1 MATTKIKFRPSSVA
15 GKEGTLFFQV
25 IHKREVRQVS
35 TTYKVFPHEWDAVRQ
50 EIVMPPC
57 KLRKKYLLAL
67 QDTLMKSAI
76 RLRIIILS
84 LTQQQSA
91 YTAEDIVQRFLN
103 HEKTSEF
110 EAFAENIIQTKR
122 KEGHTA
128 LADKYQS
135 SLNSFKRFLN
145 DCHPTF
151 IQIDDQLIRSYECFL
166 KQSGVCNNTISFYMR
181 NLRAIYNKA
190 VQQGA
195 VEQRHPFAHVYTG
208 IAKTIK
214 RAINTNDIQRL
225 KKMKLTPYSTE
236 DQARD
241 VFLFSL
247 YTCGMSMID
256 IAHLKKTN
264 INDGYIIYNRRKTG
278 QRIIIRWEAC
288 MQELADKYATN
299 DSPYLLP
306 ILTDPTQNEERQYRN
321 KYHVINKCLKK
332 LGQKLSIPT
341 KLTTYV
347 ARHSWASIAKNQEVP
362 IAAISEAMGHTSEQ
376 TTRIYLK
383 SLSNTIVDNANMK
396 VLSAIN
402 G

>member
-25 IHKREVRQVS
+25 IHKREVRQVL

-67 QDTLMKSAI
+67 QDALMKNAN

-91 YTAEDIVQRFLN
+91 YTTEDIVQRFLDREN
-103 HEKTSEF
+103 TSEF

-241 VFLFSL
+241 FFLFSL
-247 YTCGMSMID
+247 YTCGMSLID

-288 MQELADKYATN
+288 MQELADKYATK
-299 DSPYLLP
+299 DSPYLFP
-306 ILTDPTQNEERQYRN
+306 IITDPNQDKERQYLN
-321 KYHVINKCLKK
+321 KYHIINKHLKK
-332 LGQKLSIPT
+332 IGKELSIPT
-341 KLTTYV
+341 KLTTCV
-347 ARHSWASIAKNQEVP
+347 ARHSWASIARNQEVP
-362 IAAISEAMGHTSEQ
+362 IAAISEAMGHTCER

-383 SLSNTIVDNANMK
+383 SLSNKIVDQANMQ
-396 VLSAIN
+396 VLKAIS